1 MITKSKEYLTD
12 IDGRPITVHTV
23 KIRVESEEL
32 AYDIAKIAEEMIK
45 GANNA

>member
-12 IDGRPITVHTV
+12 IDGKQIVLHTV

-32 AYDIAKIAEEMIK
+32 AYDIAAIAEEMIK
-45 GANNA
+45 GANNK